1 MAVHTEQLGAEF
13 IVEGMVKFV
22 QAMNRADTAMDDVEK
37 TGGTLSTMIGTTLA
51 TALGGVLVNAASA
64 AFNALVKVGG
74 AAAGFV
80 AEGFE
85 MAVDF
90 QDSLVGL
97 ELAAGAT
104 GLTFDQLH
112 DAAIAVGGDTRLLG
126 VSASGASEAMTG
138 LFKAGLTEAQVLGDL
153 NGYVEEGT
161 ELTGALRASI
171 DLAAAS
177 ELDMVQAAD
186 LASIVISSFGD
197 DAKDAGIAVE
207 DWIVGA
213 MDHMVRT
220 ADGSVASV
228 SGLQEALIN
237 VGPTAAGAGQNLEDV
252 NTALG
257 VLSMKGIEGSMAGTN
272 LASMMNSLRDTTP
285 QAEEA
290 LDGLGIKV
298 RDIEGNMLP
307 LPALIAE
314 FELGLYGLTS
324 AEKDAALGAVFTSNG
339 LKIMDVL
346 VGEGTEGFND
356 MRVAIGD
363 ASTMMEQAGAKAE
376 TYAGKMEAFEGT
388 METLKIQIGE
398 ALLPVATQFLEW
410 IAELVENYGPLMVS
424 LFESLGMW
432 LSNIAEQFSFL
443 LAYLGFVVEEGDV
456 LNDWLAEFPEWA
468 QPFVEMLGNIVMKFI
483 EAIGVFQETGSI
495 LDVLGVLFGDWLPTA
510 IGVASEFFT
519 TVLLPA
525 AMASWAFISGV
536 LIPIIVQLWTWIAAN
551 LPPVIQ
557 TLADFFNTVL
567 LPAINV
573 IWAFIQDKLIPI
585 MIAGAEV
592 MGAVLGV
599 AIEVLTTLWKSVL
612 LPILQT
618 VWEFIKGSIIPII
631 EAVAQVMGAVLGV
644 AITAL
649 TGIWENVLLPAIQEF
664 HEFFLNKIKPILEKG
679 ANEWFPKLRGAIDRL
694 VGPISSVVGWLGK
707 LASKIASIKLPDWM
721 QPGSPPPLFYAL
733 EDIAKGLKKV
743 ASETVTVKTK
753 FAGLPEMPLSA
764 SLPIASLRGPISP
777 LAPVGATNN
786 SNVTNTNNFDQSRV
800 VNQNFVVTPQV
811 MLETVGGVAF

>member
-398 ALLPVATQFLEW
+398 ALLPVATKLLEFF
-410 IAELVENYGPLMVS
+410 AGLVETHGPAFVA
-424 LFESLGMW
+424 LFEQLGA
-432 LSNIAEQFSFL
+432 LFEAFVGYI
-443 LAYLGFVVEEGDV
+443 LAVVEDGDT
-456 LNDWLAEFPEWA
+456 LNDWITHFPEAA
-468 QPFVEMLGNIVMKFI
+468 QPFIESIGNIITKII
-483 EAIGVFQETGSI
+483 EVVGA
-495 LDVLGVLFGDWLPTA
+495 LGEGASLIDIVSMLFGETLAGA
-510 IGVASEFFT
+510 IILVAAYFT
-519 TVLLPA
+519 EVFLPA
-525 AMASWAFISGV
+525 VSAIWAFISGV